1 MTYPTAS
8 DNCFAIDVVDQ
19 LVETKTH
26 AEDPLNL
33 SLVQEE
39 VVEQDGKEAYEYAL
53 WLDSYGPLNRKYYE
67 ELGVIPTKPTPST
80 EKPPQLELKV
90 LPEHLRYEYLGE
102 NKTLPVIVASSLS
115 SVETDKLL
123 RVLRKHTKA
132 IGWTLA
138 DIKGISPSTIMHR
151 ILMEEGYYYFLDG
164 YSGYHQIAI
173 APEDQEKTTF
183 TCPYGTFAFRRMPF
197 GLCNAPATFQR
208 CMMAIFSD
216 LIEKCIEVFMD
227 DFSVFGSSFDQCLSN
242 LELVLARCEDSNLVL
257 NWEKCHFM
265 VTEGIML
272 GHKISK
278 EGIEVD
284 RAKVSTIE
292 NLPPPVSVKGVRSFL
307 GHAGFYRRFIKD
319 FSKVAK
325 PLSNL
330 LASGVPFEFGK
341 DCLEAF
347 QILKE
352 KLISAPIV
360 TTPNWE
366 LPFEIMCDASD
377 YAIGAVLGQ
386 RVDKVFRTI
395 YYASKTLNDAQL
407 NYATTEKEMLAIV
420 FACDKFRPYL
430 IGNKV
435 IVYTDHSAI
444 KYLMTKKDAKPRL
457 IRWVL
462 LLQEF
467 DLDIKDKKGTE
478 NLVADHLSRL
488 ELEESQNTKEVQ
500 INEQFPD
507 EQLFSVRESLM
518 VPWYADYVNYLAA
531 NITPPELSRQQLK
544 KFFSELFDVW
554 GIDFMGPFPSSFSN
568 LYILLAV
575 DYVSKWV
582 EAAATPAN
590 DGKTVLRFLQKNIFT
605 RFGTPRAII
614 SDEGSHFCNKQFE
627 ALLSKYGV
635 RHRTALP
642 YHPQSNGQAEIS
654 NREIKMILEKTVQ
667 RSRKDWSRKLD
678 DALWAYRTAFK
689 TPIGMSPY
697 RLVFGKAC
705 HLPVELEHKAY
716 WAMRTLNMDLKAAG
730 QKRLL
735 QLDELEEFRN
745 EAYENAK
752 IYKERTKRWHDRNLV
767 RKEFQPGQQVLLFNS
782 RLKLFPGKLK
792 SRWSGP
798 FTVIKVFPYGAVE
811 LKGES
816 PNTFKVNGQRLKLY
830 LGGQFDQTKSAMIL
844 APL

>member
-1 MTYPTAS
+1 MTYPMAS

-33 SLVQEE
+33 TLVQEE

-53 WLDSYGPLNRKYYE
+53 WLESYGPLNRKYYE

-138 DIKGISPSTIMHR
+138 DIKGISPSTIVN
-151 ILMEEGYYYFLDG
+151 GDG

-216 LIEKCIEVFMD
+216 LIEKYIEVFMD

-242 LELVLARCEDSNLVL
+242 LELVLRRCEDSNLVL

-265 VTEGIML
+265 VTEGIVL
-272 GHKISK
+272 
-278 EGIEVD
+278 
-284 RAKVSTIE
+284 
-292 NLPPPVSVKGVRSFL
+292 
-307 GHAGFYRRFIKD
+307 GFYRRFIKD

-347 QILKE
+347 QILKD

-435 IVYTDHSAI
+435 IVYTNHSAI

-478 NLVADHLSRL
+478 NLVADHSSRL

-582 EAAATPAN
+582 EAAATPGN

-716 WAMRTLNMDLKAAG
+716 WAMKTLNMDLKAAG

-811 LKGES
+811 LKGEG

>member
-67 ELGVIPTKPTPST
+67 ELGVIPTKPTRST

-138 DIKGISPSTIMHR
+138 DIKGISPSTM
-151 ILMEEGYYYFLDG
+151 LDKLAGQEYYCFLDG

-265 VTEGIML
+265 VTEGIVL

>member
-33 SLVQEE
+33 TLVQEE
-39 VVEQDGKEAYEYAL
+39 VVEQDGKEAFEYAM

-123 RVLRKHTKA
+123 RVLRKHSKA

-138 DIKGISPSTIMHR
+138 DIKGISPSTM
-151 ILMEEGYYYFLDG
+151 LDKLAGQEYYCFLDG

-265 VTEGIML
+265 VTEGIVL

-292 NLPPPVSVKGVRSFL
+292 NLPPPISVKGVRSFL

-347 QILKE
+347 QILKA

-518 VPWYADYVNYLAA
+518 VPWYADYVNFLAA

-627 ALLSKYGV
+627 ALLSRYGV